1 MDKKS
6 YTFTVR
12 ASWVRY
18 GLVGL
23 VTALIVAP
31 LSAGAANRFTDVPD
45 TNVFHDDITWLADAG
60 VTLGCNPPTNDR
72 FCPTNTVTRQTM
84 AAFLKRL
91 SVNKVVDAATAVN
104 AEHADHATAADS
116 AATATMADSATNADD
131 AVEADRVDGLHGWML
146 HNTSWASINETAVAI
161 TSGSDTA
168 LGTLDFSLAAAGD
181 VLLHADVAIGDS
193 SIAAWIDAWIQIDD
207 TTCVDGAAS
216 ALEETFVFTQGGA
229 WDIANLS
236 FQRVATNL
244 SAGAH
249 TATLCVNDYS
259 GNGGNPTAYRPSVIA
274 TYAHTAPVTVA
285 GLAEAPPNP
294 GE

>member
-18 GLVGL
+18 GLIAL
-23 VTALIVAP
+23 VTTLIVAP

-104 AEHADHATAADS
+104 AEHADHATAAD
-116 AATATMADSATNADD
+116 TATNATNADN
-131 AVEADRVDGLHGWML
+131 ATLLDGL
-146 HNTSWASINETAVAI
+146 TS
-161 TSGSDTA
+161 D
-168 LGTLDFSLAAAGD
+168 
-181 VLLHADVAIGDS
+181 
-193 SIAAWIDAWIQIDD
+193 
-207 TTCVDGAAS
+207 
-216 ALEETFVFTQGGA
+216 
-229 WDIANLS
+229 
-236 FQRVATNL
+236 
-244 SAGAH
+244 
-249 TATLCVNDYS
+249 
-259 GNGGNPTAYRPSVIA
+259 AYRPDGLVALGDTITGVYAVGGETGDWGHVEFGWVLPSAVTPNFIA
-274 TYAHTAPVTVA
+274 NGDPATAACPGTAADPQATAGNLCLYEQGVSGVTTSSCFVFAPGQPSNCDKTTDTGFGLWFRSTSATGYSYGSWAATAATAPAAAPASSGSA
-285 GLAEAPPNP
+285 GD
-294 GE
+294 